1 MEKSYDEDL
10 AKLMS
15 EARDLFKS
23 ANYADSARKYLEAAR
38 NQEATRGI
46 AQAED
51 LYHEAIRNFI
61 RASEENKE
69 KKQFRMSAQNLYYVV
84 YVFKKLNSEDDWKAA
99 TKAVVDDLINA
110 AQEYLL

>member
-1 MEKSYDEDL
+1 
-10 AKLMS
+10 MS

-23 ANYADSARKYLEAAR
+23 ANFADSARKYLEAAT
-38 NQEATRGI
+38 NQEAARGI

-69 KKQFRMSAQNLYYVV
+69 KKQFLVHTYLFLQ
-84 YVFKKLNSEDDWKAA
+84 
-99 TKAVVDDLINA
+99 LI
-110 AQEYLL
+110 